1 MFMTWKR
8 MILVIFIFVV
18 FLFLGISFFDE
29 VLLNHEVLQEP
40 EVLEE
45 NYIEQLMNRLT
56 LEEKIGQMLI
66 VSNPSTSMNESLQ
79 SLMDL
84 KPGGF
89 ILFRDNFVNFSQ
101 TNSLIDSIT
110 STSDIPMILSID
122 QEGGRVQR
130 LKSLPD
136 YSVSLI
142 PRMGNVG
149 KTMNFDLAY
158 DLGGVV
164 AKELQV
170 FGINMDFAPVLDVV
184 SDPENRVIGDR
195 SFGSDASVVSN
206 MGIAFGK
213 GLKDQGVIPVYK
225 HFPGHGNTK
234 TDSHYDLPVVTKTKS
249 ELLESDLIPF
259 QNVIREGAEVIM
271 VGHLAVPTLTDNQE
285 PASLSYEVITKL
297 LKEEMKY
304 GGLVITDALN
314 MQAITKNYSE
324 EEIYRMAILAG
335 VDLLLMPKNP
345 KMAVSIIQDMVL
357 NGTIPLSRI
366 DESVFKILSFKYD
379 HLSHDKLDSHL
390 IDFEEHQ
397 KIIHKVG

>member
-142 PRMGNVG
+142 PSMGNVG

-366 DESVFKILSFKYD
+366 DESVFKILSFKYN